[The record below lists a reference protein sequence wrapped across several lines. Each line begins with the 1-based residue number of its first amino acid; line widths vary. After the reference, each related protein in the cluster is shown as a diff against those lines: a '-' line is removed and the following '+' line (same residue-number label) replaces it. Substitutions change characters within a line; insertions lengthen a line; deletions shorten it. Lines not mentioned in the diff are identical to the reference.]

1 MFLKSIKLAGFKSF
15 ADATTIPVKL
25 HINAIVGPNG
35 CGKSNII
42 DAVRWVIGE
51 TSAKKLR
58 GQSMSDVI
66 FNGTTLRKPVGKA
79 AIELLFDNTDN
90 RVTGE
95 FGKFSEIA
103 IRREV
108 HREGQSSYFIN
119 GTVCRRRDVADLFRG
134 TGLGSRGY
142 AIIEQGVISQ
152 IIEAKPEDMRNHL
165 EEVAGIALYK
175 SRRRETESRMKRT
188 QENLD
193 RLLDLCN
200 EVEKQLNHLQRQ
212 ANAAERY
219 KVLKTEERLL
229 SAQTKALHW
238 QHLQDKLEVTN
249 ALLSEQETRREEVIS
264 EQRHAET
271 AIERHKVKQGEITF
285 KQNEVQKQFYSLAA
299 DIARLEQRINHT
311 QEQSQRWQQE
321 LDECGVSWEELNAS
335 CAEHYEQIDALTN
348 EIENL
353 KPQSSSVDDKV
364 LTADHALQTAEQ
376 LKREAERE
384 WELHQQAASRHT
396 QNIEVARTNLQHY
409 QDQLDRLR
417 ARISKLNENE
427 HQKAIDALQEEVGQ
441 LELSVNQ
448 LTNELENLERKN
460 NEIASNINQQ
470 RDINTDLSKQ
480 LNVAR
485 DSLQEKQS
493 EKLSLEAIQKAAL
506 VTDDE
511 TINAWLDQHALTEKP
526 RLGQSLR
533 VTNGWEYAV
542 EAVMQGSFDAVC
554 VDDIEAFLN
563 TAETLPEGHLHLI
576 SKQSHTATTNFTK
589 SVLLEHYVDCD
600 WPAASLLTG
609 IYAADNLNDAI
620 ALSKQ
625 LGNNESV
632 ITKEGVWLGNNW
644 LRVTKANDDQDNVIL
659 REQRINALSLE
670 VAEQKAIVEQLQ
682 NKLKSGEECLLALEK
697 SRDDLHPI
705 FQEKNQSFSQ
715 KQSEYRVKESQLVE
729 LKQQQK
735 NTLIE
740 IGECETQCEE
750 INIQMATTDEQ
761 FKHETKALEELNAQ
775 SDELLKQRDE
785 ARESFEEARTTT
797 HKAQQFADELGIRL
811 SSSES
816 QLAILKQAVS
826 HSEKQLEKL
835 ADRRELLEKRL
846 GESDEPLRQLE
857 KELQDQLDK
866 RVVFEDELREIEEV
880 LRNVVTALEES
891 ELQRETHQNDLAQMQ
906 SDAEKI
912 RMEHQALSVRQTT
925 IKEQLEEANID
936 LNEVVAEIPAEAN
949 LDEWNR
955 KSESVERKISR
966 LGPIN
971 LAAIEEYK
979 SLSERKEYLDK
990 QHKDLEEALS
1000 ILLGAIKKIDKETKT
1015 KFKETFE
1022 IVNSYFKQLFPKIFS
1037 GGQACLE
1044 LEEDDLL
1051 TAGIVVKAQPPGK
1064 RNTTIHMLS
1073 GGEKALTAIALVFS
1087 LFQINPAPFCIL
1099 DEVDAPLDDVNVG
1112 RFCQLVKEMSEK
1124 TQFLVISH
1132 NKVTIEKANNLMGI
1146 TMQEPGVSRL
1156 VAVDMEEAIA
1166 MVE

>member
-95 FGKFSEIA
+95 FGKFSEIS

-108 HREGQSSYFIN
+108 QREGQSSYFIN

-175 SRRRETESRMKRT
+175 SRRRETENRMKRT

-229 SAQTKALHW
+229 TAQTKALHW
-238 QHLQDKLEVTN
+238 QHLQDKIEITN
-249 ALLSEQETRREEVIS
+249 ISLGEQDTRREEVIS
-264 EQRHAET
+264 NQRQAET
-271 AIERHKVKQGEITF
+271 EIERYKVKQGEVTF

-299 DIARLEQRINHT
+299 DIARLEQRINHS

-321 LDECGVSWEELNAS
+321 LDECSVSWEELNGS
-335 CAEHYEQIDALTN
+335 CSEHYKQIDELN
-348 EIENL
+348 SEIEDL

-364 LTADHALQTAEQ
+364 LTADHALQSAEQ

-384 WELHQQAASRHT
+384 WEQHQQASSRHT

-409 QDQLDRLR
+409 QEQLNRLR
-417 ARISKLNENE
+417 GRIAKLNENE
-427 HQKAIDALQEEVGQ
+427 HQKVIDVLQDEVRQ

-448 LTNELENLERKN
+448 LTNELEHLEQKN
-460 NEIASNINQQ
+460 KEIAANINQQ
-470 RDINTDLSKQ
+470 RDANNELAEQ
-480 LNVAR
+480 LNAAR
-485 DSLQEKQS
+485 ESLQEKKS

-511 TINAWLDQHALTEKP
+511 TVNTWLDENKLTEKP

-533 VTNGWEYAV
+533 VNDGWEYAV

-554 VDDIEAFLN
+554 VDDIEEFLN
-563 TAETLPEGHLHLI
+563 SSETLPEGHLHLI
-576 SKQSHTATTNFTK
+576 SKQSHSNNENYSR
-589 SVLLEHYVDCD
+589 SVLLASHIDCD
-600 WPAASLLTG
+600 WPAAELLAG
-609 IYAADNLNDAI
+609 IYAAESLNDAI
-620 ALSKQ
+620 KLSKQ
-625 LGNNESV
+625 LNNNESV

-644 LRVTKANDDQDNVIL
+644 LRITKANDDEDNVII
-659 REQRINALSLE
+659 REQRINALSEELSE
-670 VAEQKAIVEQLQ
+670 EKAFVDQLQ
-682 NKLKSGEECLLALEK
+682 NKLKSGEEHLLELEK
-697 SRDDLHPI
+697 SRDDLHPV
-705 FQEKNQSFSQ
+705 FQAKNQNFSE

-729 LKQQQK
+729 LRQQQK
-735 NTLIE
+735 NTLTE
-740 IGECETQCEE
+740 ISECEAQVEG
-750 INIQMATTDEQ
+750 INVQMATTDEQ
-761 FKHETKALEELNAQ
+761 FKQETEILEELNARK
-775 SDELLKQRDE
+775 DELLKQRDV
-785 ARESFEEARTTT
+785 ARENFEEARTTT
-797 HKAQQFADELGIRL
+797 HKAHQFADELGIRL

-816 QLAILKQAVS
+816 QLNILKQSVS

-835 ADRRELLEKRL
+835 ADRRELLQKRL
-846 GESDEPLRQLE
+846 GESDDPLRQLE
-857 KELQDQLDK
+857 KDLQEQLDK

-880 LRNVVTALEES
+880 LRNVMTALEES
-891 ELQRETHQNDLAQMQ
+891 EAKREMHQNDLAQMQ

-912 RMEHQALSVRQTT
+912 RMEHQALSVRQST
-925 IKEQLEEANID
+925 IKEQLEEANIN
-936 LNEVVAEIPAEAN
+936 LTEVIAEIPAEAN
-949 LDEWNR
+949 LDEWSR
-955 KSESVERKISR
+955 RSESVERKISR

-1000 ILLGAIKKIDKETKT
+1000 ILMGAIKKIDKETKT

-1022 IVNSYFKQLFPKIFS
+1022 IVNSFFKQLFPKIFS

-1051 TAGIVVKAQPPGK
+1051 TAGIIVKAQPPGK

-1087 LFQINPAPFCIL
+1087 LFQVNPAPFCIL